1 MDGGCGGGACGG
13 GGGRRGGGSA
23 DYRHTLR
30 TGLVVNAVMGVLLLT
45 AGGQTRATVLL
56 AVALLFLNHAATY
69 GVTLGTMGRSLES
82 RARLSLA
89 QGVALTGAA
98 AWVMVAAGRSLTG
111 EGLPDAP
118 LASLALL
125 LALGVTLSVATLL
138 FAGRRGKLTL
148 RAVWLCARGDALP
161 QAAALMGMAGVWVL
175 GRGWPDAAVAALVAV
190 LTLPDAW
197 SLVRSS
203 IGPMLDRPRAPTPR

>member
-1 MDGGCGGGACGG
+1 MDGGCGRGACGG

-69 GVTLGTMGRSLES
+69 GVTLGTMGRSLEA

-89 QGVALTGAA
+89 QGLALTGAA
-98 AWVMVAAGRSLTG
+98 VWVVVAAGRSLTG

-148 RAVWLCARGDALP
+148 RAVWLCARTDALP
-161 QAAALMGMAGVWVL
+161 QAAALVGMAGVWVL

-190 LTLPDAW
+190 LTLPGAW
-197 SLVRSS
+197 ALIRSS
-203 IGPMLDRPRAPTPR
+203 VGPVLDRSRAPTPR

>member
-1 MDGGCGGGACGG
+1 MDGGCGGESCGG
-13 GGGRRGGGSA
+13 GGGRRGGGAA

-45 AGGQTRATVLL
+45 AGGETRATVLW
-56 AVALLFLNHAATY
+56 AIALLFLNHAATY
-69 GVTLGTMGRSLES
+69 GVTLGTMGRSMEA

-89 QGVALTGAA
+89 QGVALTGAVV
-98 AWVMVAAGRSLTG
+98 WVVVVAGRSLID
-111 EGLPDAP
+111 EVPPDAP

-148 RAVWLCARGDALP
+148 RAIWLCARADALP
-161 QAAALMGMAGVWVL
+161 QAAALVGMAGVWVL

-190 LTLPDAW
+190 MTLPGAW
-197 SLVRSS
+197 SLIRSS
-203 IGPMLDRPRAPTPR
+203 VGPVLDRPRAPMPR